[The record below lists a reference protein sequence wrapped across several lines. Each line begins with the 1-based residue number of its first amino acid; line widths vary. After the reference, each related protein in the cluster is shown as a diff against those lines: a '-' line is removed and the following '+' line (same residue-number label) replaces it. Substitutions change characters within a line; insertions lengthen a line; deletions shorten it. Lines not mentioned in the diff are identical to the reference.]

1 MITNNTA
8 LEIINSPVRKIGFQ
22 VALARVDESGATS
35 TQLFRSTDRLISLTV
50 ERVGDETKFFGYGI
64 CQKLNF
70 HLLDTNRQLDIA
82 AGDIA
87 QVRIYDSD
95 FNTIIGSIGGTR
107 MVTFKVTEV
116 HRDEN
121 TNELSI
127 TAYDVIYETSK
138 HYYSEIQEVYDL
150 TTYDL
155 LRETRPDGETG
166 FFAADGRAN
175 EPRIRDYADACLSLV
190 DASLVFDETDEHL
203 AAAFN
208 LTGIPNLE
216 GTETIR
222 EVLDDVAE
230 ATQTIYYCQGNREIV
245 FKRLDRDGDAVYQ
258 IDKSRYYT
266 LDSRTSRRLGKLVS
280 ATSLGDNISVET
292 AATGTTQYIRD
303 NAFWD
308 LRQDRDTVLE
318 AALVAVGGL
327 TINQFDCSWRGC
339 WLIEIGDK
347 VGLTTKDNDT
357 VCSYLLNDTISY
369 DGSYKQDTKWEYTNS
384 DTDEEDNPAPLG
396 EALKKTFATVD
407 KVNKEIDIVAS
418 LSKENESAIAG
429 LKITTDNIT
438 SSVQKNQE
446 ITSSALEGINSDLA
460 SLTSKV
466 EAIMTPEMIKFQI
479 QEFLKDGITE
489 VTTTTGF
496 TFNEEGLSV
505 AKSGSEMTTQIT
517 EDGMTVYK
525 DDNPMLVANNEGVE
539 AINLNASTYL
549 IIGLNS
555 RFEDYDNKTRTGCF
569 WIGG

>member
-8 LEIINSPVRKIGFQ
+8 LSLINSPVRKIGAE
-22 VALARVDESGATS
+22 VSLAHTDESGSTS
-35 TQLFRSTDRLISLTV
+35 TQNFRSTDRLISFTI
-50 ERVGDETKFFGYGI
+50 ERIGDETKFFGYGI

-70 HLLDTNRQLDIA
+70 HVLDSNRELNIK

-87 QVRIYDSD
+87 HVLMYDANYTQSLHSVGSD
-95 FNTIIGSIGGTR
+95 TP
-107 MVTFKVTEV
+107 VDFKVTEV

-121 TNELSI
+121 TNELSV
-127 TAYDVIYETSK
+127 TAYDIIYQASN
-138 HYYSEIQEVYDL
+138 HYYSEVQETFNL

-155 LRETRPDGETG
+155 RPTVYTDDSGAMVVDDPAANISIRE
-166 FFAADGRAN
+166 
-175 EPRIRDYADACLSLV
+175 YADACITLIGATLV
-190 DASLVFDETDEHL
+190 YDDTDATLES
-203 AAAFN
+203 AFAI
-208 LTGIPNLE
+208 TGIPNLE

-230 ATQTIYYCQGNREIV
+230 ATQTIYFSRGNNEIV
-245 FKRLDRDGDAVYQ
+245 FKRLDKSGEAVYE
-258 IDKSRYYT
+258 INKSRYFT

-308 LRQDRDTVLE
+308 LRADRDTILQ
-318 AALVAVGGL
+318 AALEVVGGL
-327 TINQFDCSWRGC
+327 TINQFDCSWRGN
-339 WLIEIGDK
+339 WLLELGDK
-347 VGLTTKDNDT
+347 IGLTTKDNVT
-357 VCSYLLNDTISY
+357 VYSYLLNDTVSY
-369 DGSYKQDTKWEYTNS
+369 DGAYSQTTKWEYTNS
-384 DTDEEDNPAPLG
+384 DTDEADNPAPLG

-438 SSVQKNQE
+438 TTVQKNQE
-446 ITSSALEGINSDLA
+446 ITSSALEGMNSDLA

-466 EAIMTPEMIKFQI
+466 EAIMTPEMIRFQI
-479 QEFLKDGITE
+479 QEMLKEGITE
-489 VTTTTGF
+489 VTTTTGY
-496 TFNEEGLSV
+496 TFNDEGMTV

-525 DDNPMLVANNEGVE
+525 DNSPMLVANNEGVE